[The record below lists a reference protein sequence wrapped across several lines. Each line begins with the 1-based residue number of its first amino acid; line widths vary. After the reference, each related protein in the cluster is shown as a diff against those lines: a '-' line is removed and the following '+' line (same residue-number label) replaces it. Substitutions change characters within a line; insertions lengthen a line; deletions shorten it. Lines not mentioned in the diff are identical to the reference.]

1 MDRAKTSTL
10 IKEKLSQLLVSKGVP
25 QDAVEVRVRD
35 ILSVIGEDQVLQ
47 AYSSF
52 DPWIVLKTLAG
63 QKIRLVTPDE
73 LKQRKKHARH
83 VSRSSDDGP
92 DPWEFEDP
100 WSQAK
105 RSHDKPA
112 PTNSGSLDIQLVP
125 EHFSKENGDSADI
138 LSTIQRDA
146 CGICLLSSD
155 ELLMFSAM
163 PAHISPYECAAVV
176 IGDEL
181 EHAGRFPCSQVTFV
195 AQHATAGKVLLKGS
209 LINFGAKVIVARK
222 APREFALSTQNL
234 KVITFE
240 VRSSHCPSWQNI
252 KHNPIRHMWRSLSK
266 VQSKVLTTWARR
278 YFNGK
283 KQVAPADAT
292 SFHCF
297 ARVLAEDMRM
307 ILAQSGVEGIF
318 ITPKE
323 EQGLAAGSYRVVWL
337 EFDALDK
344 ALALAQTQPNVLGV
358 VKGRGN
364 LGLRVDVDSY
374 ISVRQS
380 LDPTW
385 SNDKKLRYSVRVI
398 KKYIMAPVPAA
409 TDKGWLQGVLDEFC
423 WSALPLRQMGGQS
436 WLIGAEDAPPHDTI
450 TISGAVALITE
461 YQPNKSQKMQNSA
474 VLAAPPSIRKALDK
488 QIQSGSYSC
497 AVPETE
503 PRPVVA
509 PLPPPVQDEQLQDLR
524 QEFQA
529 KLQAMATQMDNTT
542 VRLQA
547 QISQATA
554 SASEAQKVVQ
564 ANISQHAELQ
574 HNRIQALETKLED
587 VSKNLCTKPWLAKL
601 VNSVN

>member
-1 MDRAKTSTL
+1 MPGQSYLLRLRGKLRGSGKEVNV
-10 IKEKLSQLLVSKGVP
+10 KEKLSQLLLSKGAP
-25 QDAVEVRVRD
+25 QDAVEVRVRV

-112 PTNSGSLDIQLVP
+112 PTISGSLDIQLVL
-125 EHFSKENGDSADI
+125 EHCSKENGDSPDI

-163 PAHISPYECAAVV
+163 PAHISPHECAAVV

-181 EHAGRFPCSQVTFV
+181 EHAGRFPCSQV

-209 LINFGAKVIVARK
+209 LINFSAKVILARK
-222 APREFALSTQNL
+222 APGEFALSTQNL

-240 VRSSHCPSWQNI
+240 VHSSHCPSWQNI
-252 KHNPIRHMWRSLSK
+252 KHNPIGHMWRSLNK
-266 VQSKVLTTWARR
+266 VQSKVLTTSARR

-318 ITPKE
+318 ITPKGG
-323 EQGLAAGSYRVVWL
+323 QM
-337 EFDALDK
+337 
-344 ALALAQTQPNVLGV
+344 ALAV
-358 VKGRGN
+358 
-364 LGLRVDVDSY
+364 
-374 ISVRQS
+374 
-380 LDPTW
+380 
-385 SNDKKLRYSVRVI
+385 
-398 KKYIMAPVPAA
+398 
-409 TDKGWLQGVLDEFC
+409 
-423 WSALPLRQMGGQS
+423 
-436 WLIGAEDAPPHDTI
+436 
-450 TISGAVALITE
+450 
-461 YQPNKSQKMQNSA
+461 
-474 VLAAPPSIRKALDK
+474 
-488 QIQSGSYSC
+488 
-497 AVPETE
+497 
-503 PRPVVA
+503 
-509 PLPPPVQDEQLQDLR
+509 
-524 QEFQA
+524 
-529 KLQAMATQMDNTT
+529 
-542 VRLQA
+542 
-547 QISQATA
+547 
-554 SASEAQKVVQ
+554 
-564 ANISQHAELQ
+564 
-574 HNRIQALETKLED
+574 
-587 VSKNLCTKPWLAKL
+587 
-601 VNSVN
+601 

>member
-1 MDRAKTSTL
+1 MAIIEFCHRGDMSSSLLGKFRVGHLITCVGFLGLAVSSIIPVSWQQWAAQIHGTVPDGVWATHDGRALPHNHLLMPGQSYLLRLRGKLRGSGKEVNV
-10 IKEKLSQLLVSKGVP
+10 KEKLSQLLVSKGVS

-47 AYSSF
+47 EYSSF

-73 LKQRKKHARH
+73 LKLRKKHARH
-83 VSRSSDDGP
+83 ASRSSDDGP

-125 EHFSKENGDSADI
+125 EHFSKENGDSPDI

-163 PAHISPYECAAVV
+163 PAHISPHECAAVV

-181 EHAGRFPCSQVTFV
+181 EHARRFPCSQVTFV
-195 AQHATAGKVLLKGS
+195 AQHATAGKVLLKRS
-209 LINFGAKVIVARK
+209 LINFGAQVIVARK

-240 VRSSHCPSWQNI
+240 VHSGHCPSWQNI

-297 ARVLAEDMRM
+297 ARVLAEGMRM

-318 ITPKE
+318 ITPKG
-323 EQGLAAGSYRVVWL
+323 EQGLADGSYRVVWL
-337 EFDALDK
+337 AFDALEQGTCSDPDP
-344 ALALAQTQPNVLGV
+344 AQCLG
-358 VKGRGN
+358 
-364 LGLRVDVDSY
+364 S
-374 ISVRQS
+374 RQRS
-380 LDPTW
+380 
-385 SNDKKLRYSVRVI
+385 
-398 KKYIMAPVPAA
+398 
-409 TDKGWLQGVLDEFC
+409 
-423 WSALPLRQMGGQS
+423 RQ
-436 WLIGAEDAPPHDTI
+436 
-450 TISGAVALITE
+450 
-461 YQPNKSQKMQNSA
+461 
-474 VLAAPPSIRKALDK
+474 
-488 QIQSGSYSC
+488 
-497 AVPETE
+497 
-503 PRPVVA
+503 
-509 PLPPPVQDEQLQDLR
+509 
-524 QEFQA
+524 
-529 KLQAMATQMDNTT
+529 
-542 VRLQA
+542 
-547 QISQATA
+547 
-554 SASEAQKVVQ
+554 
-564 ANISQHAELQ
+564 
-574 HNRIQALETKLED
+574 
-587 VSKNLCTKPWLAKL
+587 PWLAC
-601 VNSVN
+601 